1 VADALT
7 PDDEIFYHS
16 QISYAQILLPHLQC
30 QIQQERKEGMTY
42 LCLAFLD
49 SQGIKWKIMPTLAP
63 DGKLQGLTAQRRN
76 RRGRQGF
83 HSQCVREQATLAGLN
98 ALIRYIKQCE
108 VYEQTQ

>member
-30 QIQQERKEGMTY
+30 EIQQEKKEGMPY
-42 LCLAFLD
+42 LCLAFSD
-49 SQGIKWKIMPTLAP
+49 RQGVKWKIMPILAS
-63 DGKLQGLTAQRRN
+63 DGKLQGLTAYRRN

-83 HSQCVREQATLAGLN
+83 HAQCVREQATLSGLN

-108 VYEQTQ
+108 VYE